1 MKNSGEERNRDQFLR
16 PSSSGNGS
24 GFGTPYGWTQPTLQD
39 RHPKGSAD
47 EAVQPQ
53 LGEETYT
60 LNFAHMESPGAKPS
74 TKHRTVEDVNSK

>member
-16 PSSSGNGS
+16 PSSSGNG
-24 GFGTPYGWTQPTLQD
+24 GGLGTHPTAGPNQ
-39 RHPKGSAD
+39 HYKTGTPKGSAD

-60 LNFAHMESPGAKPS
+60 LNFAHMESPGARLS
-74 TKHRTVEDVNSK
+74 TNNTGP

>member
-1 MKNSGEERNRDQFLR
+1 MAVGWAHPMAGPNQHYKT
-16 PSSSGNGS
+16 
-24 GFGTPYGWTQPTLQD
+24 GT
-39 RHPKGSAD
+39 PKGSAD

-74 TKHRTVEDVNSK
+74 TKHRTVEDVNSE